1 LNGDYGAPDAPDFQR
16 ITQSPAFLGLGSSTQ
31 RGRSD
36 VPWGSRGLPGQS
48 MRTTLDQDR
57 DQTRKQNHYE
67 AGRVRSILI
76 TQCLQRDFIDLV
88 APHEPLPNK
97 LHVGREEAQR
107 LLGPDPSGGPV
118 AQLLAWARAQKSDDI
133 RVVHI
138 RDWHDPG
145 DPQQADHLAMFGPHC
160 LRDTAGSKLVVG
172 MDEKLR
178 GNEILVDAI
187 ALNDFEHTGLAEALA
202 PVLESAKHARV
213 PVRVGVVGVWTEA
226 KVSFLLYDLKT
237 RLGIDALAT
246 CSALTASASR
256 SQHFNALDQLKK
268 ILGVSVFDS
277 VGDFTEWLLPD
288 GAQAKLPTT
297 RAVFGAGLDLG
308 DAPVNAEDRDIVGF
322 LYRDSSRIELNPLS
336 GGFSGAGVYRV
347 TSHDA
352 MGHEQA
358 ASVVKLGPRALI
370 GAERTAFERV
380 ESVLGNHAPSVK
392 GFVDFGARA
401 GIKYAF
407 ASMGGQV
414 QTLKSLY
421 SGGAPQHRIDAVLQ
435 GVFGDILGRLYAA
448 AQYERMPL
456 LEHYGFEPR
465 FTAHVKQRVA
475 AIIGESAA
483 TADRIE
489 IRGHAAVN
497 VVRFYEEFLR
507 DRAIEPGEYHF
518 VSFVHGDLN
527 AANILVDGREN
538 VWVIDY
544 FHTSRGH
551 VLKDLTKLENDLL
564 YILTEVNNDTSALDE
579 ALAITHALRSVEDLA
594 APLPQTIAGV
604 TSAPFL
610 RAWATLRT
618 LRGFVAQQC
627 RSDRDPQQLRIALLR
642 YAVHT
647 LSFDESNPLQK
658 QWALASACT
667 LAEDVMDDVKRN
679 RKLRIDWIDTQV
691 LPWHEHGR
699 FGMTIL
705 PGRKDRG
712 RSLAEDLDTL
722 KSQEVTRM
730 ASLVTSEELQWAGV
744 PTLRAEAMERGIDVM
759 QCPIRD
765 QATPSVADAQALV
778 RWILAGVDA
787 KQNVVVH
794 CMGGLGRSGT
804 ITACV
809 MVARG
814 ASADEAIA
822 TVRAARGP
830 RAIEIAEQER
840 FVRDFAQSGRS

>member
-1 LNGDYGAPDAPDFQR
+1 
-16 ITQSPAFLGLGSSTQ
+16 
-31 RGRSD
+31 
-36 VPWGSRGLPGQS
+36 LPGRGAQPILE
-48 MRTTLDQDR
+48 RHGEQE
-57 DQTRKQNHYE
+57 RKQKQNWTP
-67 AGRVRSILI
+67 RVRSILI

-118 AQLLAWARAQKSDDI
+118 AQLLAWARTQEPHDV
-133 RVVHI
+133 RVIHI
-138 RDWHDPG
+138 RDWHDAT
-145 DPQQADHLAMFGPHC
+145 DPRQADHLAMFGPHC
-160 LRDTAGSKLVVG
+160 LRHTPGAKLVVG
-172 MDEKLR
+172 MDEALR
-178 GNEILVDAI
+178 ENELLVDAI
-187 ALNDFEHTGLAEALA
+187 ALNDFEHTRLEEALA
-202 PVLESAKHARV
+202 PVLASGE
-213 PVRVGVVGVWTEA
+213 PLRVGVVGVWTEA

-256 SQHFNALDQLKK
+256 SQHFNALDQLKR

-277 VGDFTEWLLPD
+277 VGDFTEWLLPG
-288 GAQAKLPTT
+288 GAQTKLPAA
-297 RAVFGAGLDLG
+297 RAVFGAALDLG
-308 DAPVNAEDRDIVGF
+308 DAAVNAEDRDIIGF
-322 LYRDSSRIELNPLS
+322 LYRDSSKIELDPLS

-352 MGHEQA
+352 VGHEQA

-370 GAERTAFERV
+370 GAERIAFERV

-421 SGGAPQHRIDAVLQ
+421 SAGASQERIDAVLQ
-435 GVFGDILGRLYAA
+435 GVFGDVLGRLYAA

-465 FTAHVKQRVA
+465 FTAHVQQRVA
-475 AIIGESAA
+475 AIVGEAA
-483 TADRIE
+483 GAGDRIE
-489 IRGHAAVN
+489 IRGHSAVN
-497 VVRFYEEFLR
+497 VVRFYEQFLR

-544 FHTSRGH
+544 FHTARGH
-551 VLKDLTKLENDLL
+551 VLKDLAKLENDLL
-564 YILTEVNNDTSALDE
+564 YILTPVANDTTALDE
-579 ALAITHALRSVEDLA
+579 ALAITSALRSVEDLA
-594 APLPQTIAGV
+594 APLPETIAGV
-604 TSAPFL
+604 MSAPFL

-618 LRGFVAQQC
+618 LRAIVAQQC

-647 LSFDESNPLQK
+647 LSFDESSPLQK
-658 QWALASACT
+658 QWALASACV
-667 LAEDVMDDVKRN
+667 LAEDVMDTIKRN

-722 KSQEVTRM
+722 KSEEVTRM
-730 ASLVTSEELQWAGV
+730 VSLVTSEELEWAGV
-744 PTLRAEAMERGIDVM
+744 PRLRAEAVKRGIELM

-765 QATPSVADAQALV
+765 QAIPSAADAEALV
-778 RWILAGVDA
+778 HWILAGVDA
-787 KQNVVVH
+787 KENVVVH

-804 ITACV
+804 ITACAL
-809 MVARG
+809 VARG
-814 ASADEAIA
+814 ASAEEAIA
-822 TVRAARGP
+822 TVRKARGP
-830 RAIEIAEQER
+830 RAIEIAEQEQ
-840 FVRDFAQSGRS
+840 FVRDFAHRRAAASPHSSH